1 MDDDDDGPSSFED
14 DDEASSDDVGGEWD
28 EAMETRFMY
37 SADAKTGTVNR
48 KAAQRVLAKAE
59 RWNKWQA
66 QQLPERDPARAP
78 ALPTAY
84 IAPKGAPSPTSIL
97 ATSKSAPTFASPLP
111 VAAVVDEL
119 VAGALERAVSGTTAA
134 PASAT
139 EETAAENAAPVP
151 ETASETPPETAPAPE
166 TAAPAAF
173 RERKKSKLLSLVEVG
188 GLDVERFG
196 SHLEKAFARENL
208 SFVLRCRDYKAL
220 VEGGAPAADAR
231 RVAEEIRVLYVGEAA
246 PDLVSLPPKDVAACL
261 AALDGDAPLPADL
274 FDALLH
280 HTADELSRTN
290 LGPFLVEERRRD
302 LEAELLR
309 TDAGATEVRKLRART
324 PPSARTSTRHS
335 AARAP
340 RSSTP
345 CRPTRRSSTR
355 RPSTTPRSA
364 TRRRPSRGTSSATT
378 RRRPSTWA
386 RGPEERRSGPSTRGG
401 RSPRRSSR
409 GSARTSSACSRVT
422 RSRAFA
428 SKAYAR
434 FAPSPAIS
442 GSDWWTTVVSTTAST
457 STAPFCSS
465 RSLETIFRDR
475 KSDRATWRTTW
486 SGTSSTVIWYV
497 SLRPM
502 SAYS

>member
-1 MDDDDDGPSSFED
+1 MGAG
-14 DDEASSDDVGGEWD
+14 ASSDSLTKTEAMDCLGGEWD

-66 QQLPERDPARAP
+66 QLPERDPARDPARAP

-134 PASAT
+134 PASAA
-139 EETAAENAAPVP
+139 EEIAAENAAPVP
-151 ETASETPPETAPAPE
+151 ETASETPPETAAAPE

-231 RVAEEIRVLYVGEAA
+231 RVAEEIRVLYVSEAA

-309 TDAGATEVRKLRART
+309 TDAGATEVRNLLEGKDPAFRAHLETSFCGESAAFFDAVSDYAALFDAAAIDDAAVRDAAAAVARDFLRDDAPTPVNVGARPRRAALGAIDGAAPLPAALFARLRADLLRML
-324 PPSARTSTRHS
+324 ARD
-335 AARAP
+335 ALP
-340 RSSTP
+340 R
-345 CRPTRRSSTR
+345 
-355 RPSTTPRSA
+355 
-364 TRRRPSRGTSSATT
+364 
-378 RRRPSTWA
+378 
-386 RGPEERRSGPSTRGG
+386 
-401 RSPRRSSR
+401 
-409 GSARTSSACSRVT
+409 
-422 RSRAFA
+422 
-428 SKAYAR
+428 
-434 FAPSPAIS
+434 
-442 GSDWWTTVVSTTAST
+442 
-457 STAPFCSS
+457 
-465 RSLETIFRDR
+465 FR
-475 KSDRATWRTTW
+475 K
-486 SGTSSTVIWYV
+486 
-497 SLRPM
+497 
-502 SAYS
+502 

>member
-1 MDDDDDGPSSFED
+1 MSKL
-14 DDEASSDDVGGEWD
+14 GGEWD

-66 QQLPERDPARAP
+66 QLPERDPARDPARAP

-84 IAPKGAPSPTSIL
+84 IAPKDAPSPTSIL

-119 VAGALERAVSGTTAA
+119 VAGALERAVSGTTTA
-134 PASAT
+134 PASAA
-139 EETAAENAAPVP
+139 EEIAAEAAPVP

-166 TAAPAAF
+166 TAATEAAPVPEKASETPPETAPAPETAAAEAAPVPETASETPPETAPAPATAAPAAF

-309 TDAGATEVRKLRART
+309 TDAGATEVRNLLDGEDPAFRAHLDASFCGESAAFFDAVSAYAALFDAAAIDDAAVRDAAAAVARDFLRDDAPTPVNVGARPRKAALGAIDAGGPGALPAALFARLRADLLRML
-324 PPSARTSTRHS
+324 ARD
-335 AARAP
+335 ALP
-340 RSSTP
+340 R
-345 CRPTRRSSTR
+345 
-355 RPSTTPRSA
+355 
-364 TRRRPSRGTSSATT
+364 
-378 RRRPSTWA
+378 
-386 RGPEERRSGPSTRGG
+386 
-401 RSPRRSSR
+401 
-409 GSARTSSACSRVT
+409 
-422 RSRAFA
+422 
-428 SKAYAR
+428 
-434 FAPSPAIS
+434 
-442 GSDWWTTVVSTTAST
+442 
-457 STAPFCSS
+457 
-465 RSLETIFRDR
+465 FR
-475 KSDRATWRTTW
+475 K
-486 SGTSSTVIWYV
+486 
-497 SLRPM
+497 
-502 SAYS
+502 

>member
-1 MDDDDDGPSSFED
+1 MLTKTEAMDCL
-14 DDEASSDDVGGEWD
+14 GGEWD

-48 KAAQRVLAKAE
+48 KAAQRVLAKAK

-66 QQLPERDPARAP
+66 QLPERDPARDPARAP

-134 PASAT
+134 PASAA
-139 EETAAENAAPVP
+139 EETAAEAAPVPETASETPPETAAAPETTAAEAAGVP

-274 FDALLH
+274 FDVLLH

-309 TDAGATEVRKLRART
+309 TDAGATEVRNLLGADPAFRAHLDASFCGESAAFFDAVSAYAALFDAAAIDDAAVRAAAAAVARDFLRDDAPTPVNVGARPRKAALGAIDGAAPLPAALFARLRADLLRML
-324 PPSARTSTRHS
+324 ARD
-335 AARAP
+335 ALP
-340 RSSTP
+340 R
-345 CRPTRRSSTR
+345 
-355 RPSTTPRSA
+355 
-364 TRRRPSRGTSSATT
+364 
-378 RRRPSTWA
+378 
-386 RGPEERRSGPSTRGG
+386 
-401 RSPRRSSR
+401 
-409 GSARTSSACSRVT
+409 
-422 RSRAFA
+422 
-428 SKAYAR
+428 
-434 FAPSPAIS
+434 
-442 GSDWWTTVVSTTAST
+442 
-457 STAPFCSS
+457 
-465 RSLETIFRDR
+465 FR
-475 KSDRATWRTTW
+475 K
-486 SGTSSTVIWYV
+486 
-497 SLRPM
+497 
-502 SAYS
+502 

>member
-1 MDDDDDGPSSFED
+1 MGAG
-14 DDEASSDDVGGEWD
+14 ASSDSLTKTEAMSAMSKLGGEWD

-66 QQLPERDPARAP
+66 QLPERDPARDPARAP

-84 IAPKGAPSPTSIL
+84 IAPKDAPSPTSIL

-134 PASAT
+134 PASAA

-151 ETASETPPETAPAPE
+151 ETASDTPPETAPAPA

-309 TDAGATEVRKLRART
+309 TDAGATEVRNLLEGADPAFRAHLEASFCGESAAFFDAVSAYAALFDAAAIDDAAVRDAAAAVARDFLRDDAPTPVNVGARPRKAALGAIDGGGALPAALFARLRADLLRML
-324 PPSARTSTRHS
+324 ARD
-335 AARAP
+335 ALP
-340 RSSTP
+340 R
-345 CRPTRRSSTR
+345 
-355 RPSTTPRSA
+355 
-364 TRRRPSRGTSSATT
+364 
-378 RRRPSTWA
+378 
-386 RGPEERRSGPSTRGG
+386 
-401 RSPRRSSR
+401 
-409 GSARTSSACSRVT
+409 
-422 RSRAFA
+422 
-428 SKAYAR
+428 
-434 FAPSPAIS
+434 
-442 GSDWWTTVVSTTAST
+442 
-457 STAPFCSS
+457 
-465 RSLETIFRDR
+465 FR
-475 KSDRATWRTTW
+475 K
-486 SGTSSTVIWYV
+486 
-497 SLRPM
+497 
-502 SAYS
+502 

>member
-1 MDDDDDGPSSFED
+1 MGAG
-14 DDEASSDDVGGEWD
+14 ASSDSLTKTEAMSAMSKLGGEWD

-66 QQLPERDPARAP
+66 QLPERDPARDPARAP

-84 IAPKGAPSPTSIL
+84 IAPKDAPSPTSIL

-119 VAGALERAVSGTTAA
+119 VAGALERAVSGTTTA
-134 PASAT
+134 PASAA
-139 EETAAENAAPVP
+139 EEIAAEAAPVP
-151 ETASETPPETAPAPE
+151 ETASETPPETAPAPA

-309 TDAGATEVRKLRART
+309 TDAGATEVRNLLDGEDPAFRAHLDASFCGESAAFFDAVSAYAALFDAAAIDDAAVRDAAAAVARDFLRDDAPTPVNVGARPRKAALGAIDAGGALPAALFARLRADLLRML
-324 PPSARTSTRHS
+324 ARD
-335 AARAP
+335 ALP
-340 RSSTP
+340 R
-345 CRPTRRSSTR
+345 
-355 RPSTTPRSA
+355 
-364 TRRRPSRGTSSATT
+364 
-378 RRRPSTWA
+378 
-386 RGPEERRSGPSTRGG
+386 
-401 RSPRRSSR
+401 
-409 GSARTSSACSRVT
+409 
-422 RSRAFA
+422 
-428 SKAYAR
+428 
-434 FAPSPAIS
+434 
-442 GSDWWTTVVSTTAST
+442 
-457 STAPFCSS
+457 
-465 RSLETIFRDR
+465 FR
-475 KSDRATWRTTW
+475 K
-486 SGTSSTVIWYV
+486 
-497 SLRPM
+497 
-502 SAYS
+502 